1 MYFAEYNNIDDGTF
15 TTDDRTNENDNSAN
29 RANSSNVD
37 DDDDDEDDDEDMS
50 TSYTLTTGN
59 DGLILIDQM
68 TDYINRGQG
77 LKYMSLWEYRSKVY
91 KKKFSAQELK
101 KHHSN
106 RFS

>member
-1 MYFAEYNNIDDGTF
+1 MGIWLAKAIEEYNDIDDGTLS
-15 TTDDRTNENDNSAN
+15 TVDTNNHNDNSAN
-29 RANSSNVD
+29 IDNDDDD
-37 DDDDDEDDDEDMS
+37 DDDDDEEDVN

-91 KKKFSAQELK
+91 KKKKSTLVDTTA
-101 KHHSN
+101 
-106 RFS
+106 